1 MLEPIRV
8 FPDGQV
14 PEHWIVQ
21 SGLRDAVPDVVEVA
35 LTQSEAVEMA
45 GRLFGLSD
53 LQKARLDLFGYV
65 YQSILKDG
73 ADYVEL
79 YLCRCGHID
88 WHYMSVER
96 RSARQESES
105 RIRVSII

>member
-1 MLEPIRV
+1 MLE
-8 FPDGQV
+8 
-14 PEHWIVQ
+14 HWVLQ

-65 YQSILKDG
+65 YQSILEDG

-79 YLCRCGHID
+79 YACNCKHID
-88 WHYMSVER
+88 WHYKSVER
-96 RSARQESES
+96 RFARQESES
-105 RIRVSII
+105 RIRVSLV